1 MKIHKKYLKKYF
13 CCLLFNLL
21 SPCTTLWAGDSLH
34 YDKKILNLIN
44 KLQTS
49 ALKPPTPNSQTFLL
63 LFLDTECPMCQKYTL
78 KINQIDS
85 VCKANQIPLYGVFT
99 AKNIKKDEISFF
111 KSKYKLKLEI
121 LIDTKLAIAKGLKAS
136 TTPEVFLLSRVGEEI
151 LYRGL
156 IDNWFYMLG
165 RSRKEATVHYLLDA
179 IDSYLK
185 NKEIS
190 LKKTTP
196 IGCLINYE

>member
-1 MKIHKKYLKKYF
+1 MKIHKKYLKIYF
-13 CCLLFNLL
+13 CYLLFNLL
-21 SPCTTLWAGDSLH
+21 SSCSFLWAGDSLR

-49 ALKPPTPNSQTFLL
+49 NFQTPNPKPQTFVI

-85 VCKANQIPLYGVFT
+85 VCKANQIPLYGIFT
-99 AKNIKKDEISFF
+99 EKNIKKDEINFF
-111 KSKYKLKLEI
+111 KSKYNLKLET
-121 LIDTKLAIAKGLKAS
+121 LIDKKLAIIKGLKAS
-136 TTPEVFLLSRVGEEI
+136 TTPEAFFISRVGEEI

-165 RSRKEATVHYLLDA
+165 RSRKEATAHYLLDA
-179 IDSYLK
+179 IDAFLK

-196 IGCLINYE
+196 IGCLISY